1 MMKSPKQKL
10 LSKGFI
16 RLLASL
22 LLLFL
27 FFISSNPLILPSSGA
42 TQQEAWDEI
51 IAAFDKVQQ
60 ASTEGI
66 DVISL
71 TNQLN
76 DAIEAYELN
85 NYDSAYDTAHN
96 VLLEA
101 EDLITNNRWSRI
113 FPYVLIPIN
122 VVLIAAVVVFFGR
135 HVVRWFRIRRDE
147 EFMDLEI
154 VYETSEE
161 KKEVGDL

>member
-1 MMKSPKQKL
+1 MKSHKQQL
-10 LSKGFI
+10 LSKGFL
-16 RLLASL
+16 RLLVFL

-27 FFISSNPLILPSSGA
+27 FFISSKSFIHPSSGA

-51 IAAFDKVQQ
+51 ITAFDKVQQ
-60 ASTEGI
+60 ASAEGI
-66 DVISL
+66 DVTSL

-76 DAIEAYELN
+76 DAIEAYELS

-101 EDLITNNRWSRI
+101 EDLITNNRWGRI

-122 VVLIAAVVVFFGR
+122 VVLIAAIVVFFGR
-135 HVVRWFRIRRDE
+135 HVVRWYRIRRDE

-161 KKEVGDL
+161 KKEVGDLL

>member
-1 MMKSPKQKL
+1 MKSFQCQL

-16 RLLASL
+16 RLIV
-22 LLLFL
+22 FL
-27 FFISSNPLILPSSGA
+27 FILSSLFIASYSTIYFVSAA

-66 DVISL
+66 DVTSL
-71 TNQLN
+71 SNQLS
-76 DAIEAYELN
+76 DAVK
-85 NYDSAYDTAHN
+85 AYDLGSYNTAYDIAHN

-101 EDLITNNRWSRI
+101 EDLIANNRWSKI

-122 VVLIAAVVVFFGR
+122 IVLIAAVIVFFGR
-135 HVVRWFRIRRDE
+135 YVVRWYRIHRDE

-154 VYETSEE
+154 VYETSDE
-161 KKEVGDL
+161 KKMMEDES

>member
-1 MMKSPKQKL
+1 MKSHKQQL
-10 LSKGFI
+10 LTKGFI
-16 RLLASL
+16 RLFIFL

-27 FFISSNPLILPSSGA
+27 FFISSNPLIHPSSGA

-66 DVISL
+66 DVSSL

-76 DAIEAYELN
+76 DAIEAYELS
-85 NYDSAYDTAHN
+85 NYVSAYDTAHN

-101 EDLITNNRWSRI
+101 EDLIANNRWSVI
-113 FPYVLIPIN
+113 FPYVLIPVNI
-122 VVLIAAVVVFFGR
+122 VLIAAVVVFFGR
-135 HVVRWFRIRRDE
+135 YAVRWYRIRRDE

-154 VYETSEE
+154 IYETSEE

>member
-1 MMKSPKQKL
+1 MKKHDRQF

-16 RLLASL
+16 RLLAFL

-51 IAAFDKVQQ
+51 ISAFDKVQQ

-66 DVISL
+66 DVSSL
-71 TNQLN
+71 TDQLN
-76 DAIEAYELN
+76 DAIEAYELS
-85 NYDSAYDTAHN
+85 NYDTAYDTAHS

-122 VVLIAAVVVFFGR
+122 VVLIAAIGVFFGR
-135 HVVRWFRIRRDE
+135 HVVRWYRIRRDE

-154 VYETSEE
+154 AYETSEE

>member
-1 MMKSPKQKL
+1 MKSHKKQL

-16 RLLASL
+16 RLLVVL
-22 LLLFL
+22 LLLSLFL
-27 FFISSNPLILPSSGA
+27 ISNNPMIRTGSGA

-60 ASTEGI
+60 ASNEGI
-66 DVISL
+66 DVTSL

-76 DAIEAYELN
+76 DAIEDYELSN
-85 NYDSAYDTAHN
+85 FNSAYDAAHN

-101 EDLITNNRWSRI
+101 EDLIATNRWSRI

-154 VYETSEE
+154 VYETSEK
-161 KKEVGDL
+161 KKEVGDLQ

>member
-1 MMKSPKQKL
+1 MKSHNRKF

-16 RLLASL
+16 RLLAFL

-51 IAAFDKVQQ
+51 ISAFDKVQQ

-66 DVISL
+66 DVSSL
-71 TNQLN
+71 TDQLN
-76 DAIEAYELN
+76 DAIEAYELS
-85 NYDSAYDTAHN
+85 NYDTAYDTAHS

-135 HVVRWFRIRRDE
+135 YAVRWYRIRRDE
-147 EFMDLEI
+147 EF
-154 VYETSEE
+154 
-161 KKEVGDL
+161 